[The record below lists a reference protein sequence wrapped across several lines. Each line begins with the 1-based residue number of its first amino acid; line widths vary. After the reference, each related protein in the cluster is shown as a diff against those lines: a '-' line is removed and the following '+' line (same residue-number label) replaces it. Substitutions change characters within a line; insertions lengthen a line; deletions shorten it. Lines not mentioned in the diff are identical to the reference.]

1 MTANDV
7 LGALYVAGVAVWLE
21 NGKLGVYPTD
31 RLTSELWNAL
41 QQHRNEIARIIRQE
55 YLCWRCGSH
64 RVRYDVPLRR
74 YVCDDC
80 RWVLNDPRDP
90 FPPIHELVLLA
101 GAFYGY
107 PKIQLTPFATL
118 ESGREAWLR
127 FCTAPIIGNHQH
139 LLLSAYRKLA
149 NPAEAVDIDEDDDA
163 NIPHTKEDEEMKIV
177 WTSNDP
183 IPTGEYKVR
192 IESVTEQPSK
202 FGEAQLVWKLR
213 VLDPHWEG
221 RELTAW
227 TNATTSTKSKL
238 ARWARACGYDI
249 VAGDEFDTDDLVGCK
264 VVAVVTVKRTD
275 SGEMFNRVED
285 LLPLH
290 ARETATVGATRDTED
305 EDDGYDQFVENE

>member
-1 MTANDV
+1 MTPDDV

-31 RLTSELWNAL
+31 RLTSELWNEL
-41 QQHRNEIARIIRQE
+41 QQHRNEIARIIQE
-55 YLCWRCGSH
+55 QYSCWQCGSH

-118 ESGREAWLR
+118 QSGREAWTR
-127 FCTAPIIGNHQH
+127 FCTAPIIGNHLH

-149 NPAEAVDIDEDDDA
+149 NPAEAVDIDEPETTTP
-163 NIPHTKEDEEMKIV
+163 NTKEDEEMKIV
-177 WTSNDP
+177 WTSNEP
-183 IPTGEYKVR
+183 IPTGEYKAR

-213 VLDPHWEG
+213 VLDPQWEG

>member
-183 IPTGEYKVR
+183 IPTGEYKAR

-202 FGEAQLVWKLR
+202 FGETQLVWKLR

-249 VAGDEFDTDDLVGCK
+249 VAGDEFNTDDLVGCK
-264 VVAVVTVKRTD
+264 VIAVVTVKRTD

-290 ARETATVGATRDTED
+290 ARETATVGATRDS
-305 EDDGYDQFVENE
+305 EDDGYDSFVGDE

>member
-55 YLCWRCGSH
+55 YSCWRCQSNH
-64 RVRYDVPLRR
+64 VRYDIALRR

-127 FCTAPIIGNHQH
+127 FCTAPIIGNHLH
-139 LLLSAYRKLA
+139 LLVTAYRKLA
-149 NPAEAVDIDEDDDA
+149 NPAEAVDIDEPETA
-163 NIPHTKEDEEMKIV
+163 TPNTKEENDMKIV
-177 WTSNDP
+177 WTSTEP
-183 IPTGEYKVR
+183 IPTGEYRVR
-192 IESVTEQPSK
+192 VESITEQKSK
-202 FGEAQLVWKLR
+202 FDDTVQLVWKLR
-213 VLDPHWEG
+213 VLNSEFEG

-238 ARWARACGYDI
+238 AKWARACGYDI

-264 VVAVVTVKRTD
+264 VIAVVTVKRTD

-290 ARETATVGATRDTED
+290 ARETATVGATRDTE
-305 EDDGYDQFVENE
+305 EDDGYDPFVQDE

>member
-183 IPTGEYKVR
+183 IPTGEYKAR

-290 ARETATVGATRDTED
+290 ARETATVGATRDSED

>member
-1 MTANDV
+1 MTPDDV

-183 IPTGEYKVR
+183 IPTGEYKAR

>member
-55 YLCWRCGSH
+55 YSCWRCQSNH
-64 RVRYDVPLRR
+64 VRYDIALRR

-118 ESGREAWLR
+118 ESGREAWTR
-127 FCTAPIIGNHQH
+127 FCTAPIIGNHLH
-139 LLLSAYRKLA
+139 LLVTAYRKLA
-149 NPAEAVDIDEDDDA
+149 NPAEAVDIDEPETA
-163 NIPHTKEDEEMKIV
+163 TLNTKEENDMKIV
-177 WTSNDP
+177 WTSTEP
-183 IPTGEYKVR
+183 IPTGEYRVR
-192 IESVTEQPSK
+192 VESITEQKSK
-202 FGEAQLVWKLR
+202 FDDTVQLVWKLR
-213 VLDPHWEG
+213 VLNSEFEG

-238 ARWARACGYDI
+238 AKWARACGYDI

-264 VVAVVTVKRTD
+264 VIAVVTVKRTD

-290 ARETATVGATRDTED
+290 ARETATVGATRDS
-305 EDDGYDQFVENE
+305 EDDGYDPFVQDE

>member
-1 MTANDV
+1 
-7 LGALYVAGVAVWLE
+7 
-21 NGKLGVYPTD
+21 
-31 RLTSELWNAL
+31 
-41 QQHRNEIARIIRQE
+41 
-55 YLCWRCGSH
+55 
-64 RVRYDVPLRR
+64 VRYDIPLRR

-80 RWVLNDPRDP
+80 RWALQDPFDP

-107 PKIQLTPFATL
+107 PEVQLTPFATL
-118 ESGREAWLR
+118 QSGRESWLR
-127 FCTAPIIGNHQH
+127 FCTAPIIGNHLH

-202 FGEAQLVWKLR
+202 FGDMQLVWKLR
-213 VLDPHWEG
+213 VLHPQWEG

-238 ARWARACGYDI
+238 AKWARACGYDV
-249 VAGDEFDTDDLVGCK
+249 VAGDDFDTDDLVGCK
-264 VVAVVTVKRTD
+264 VIAVVTVKRTD
-275 SGEMFNRVED
+275 NGELFNRVED

-290 ARETATVGATRDTED
+290 ARETVTVGATRDTED
-305 EDDGYDQFVENE
+305 EDDGYDPFVEDE

>member
-177 WTSNDP
+177 WTSNEP
-183 IPTGEYKVR
+183 IPTGEYKAR

-202 FGEAQLVWKLR
+202 FGETQLVWKLR

-264 VVAVVTVKRTD
+264 VIAVVTVKRTD

>member
-1 MTANDV
+1 
-7 LGALYVAGVAVWLE
+7 
-21 NGKLGVYPTD
+21 
-31 RLTSELWNAL
+31 
-41 QQHRNEIARIIRQE
+41 
-55 YLCWRCGSH
+55 
-64 RVRYDVPLRR
+64 
-74 YVCDDC
+74 
-80 RWVLNDPRDP
+80 
-90 FPPIHELVLLA
+90 
-101 GAFYGY
+101 
-107 PKIQLTPFATL
+107 
-118 ESGREAWLR
+118 
-127 FCTAPIIGNHQH
+127 
-139 LLLSAYRKLA
+139 
-149 NPAEAVDIDEDDDA
+149 
-163 NIPHTKEDEEMKIV
+163 MKIV
-177 WTSNDP
+177 WTSNEP
-183 IPTGEYKVR
+183 IPTGEYKAR

>member
-183 IPTGEYKVR
+183 IPTGEYKAR

>member
-1 MTANDV
+1 MTPDDV

-41 QQHRNEIARIIRQE
+41 QQHRNEIARIIQE
-55 YLCWRCGSH
+55 QYSCWRCGSH

-118 ESGREAWLR
+118 QSGREAWVR
-127 FCTAPIIGNHQH
+127 FCTAPIIGNHLH

-149 NPAEAVDIDEDDDA
+149 NPAEAVDIDEPETTTPNA
-163 NIPHTKEDEEMKIV
+163 KEDEEMKIV
-177 WTSNDP
+177 WTSNEP
-183 IPTGEYKVR
+183 IPTGEYKAR

-213 VLDPHWEG
+213 VLDPQWEG

-290 ARETATVGATRDTED
+290 ARETVTVGATRDS
-305 EDDGYDQFVENE
+305 EDDGYDSFVEDE

>member
-55 YLCWRCGSH
+55 YLCWRCGGH

-202 FGEAQLVWKLR
+202 FGETQLVWKLR

>member
-7 LGALYVAGVAVWLE
+7 LEALYVAGVAVWLE
-21 NGKLGVYPTD
+21 NGKLGIYPTQ
-31 RLTSELWNAL
+31 RLTPQLKEAL
-41 QQHRNEIARIIRQE
+41 CEHRHGIARIIQE
-55 YLCWRCGSH
+55 QHSCWRCGSH

-80 RWVLNDPRDP
+80 RWALQDPFDP

-127 FCTAPIIGNHQH
+127 FCTAPIIGNHLH
-139 LLLSAYRKLA
+139 LLVTAYRKLA
-149 NPAEAVDIDEDDDA
+149 NPAEAVDIDEPETTTP
-163 NIPHTKEDEEMKIV
+163 NTKEENDMKIV
-177 WTSNDP
+177 WTSTEP
-183 IPTGEYKVR
+183 IPTGEYRVR
-192 IESVTEQPSK
+192 VESITEQKSK
-202 FGEAQLVWKLR
+202 FDDTVQLVWKLR
-213 VLDPHWEG
+213 VLNSEFEG

-238 ARWARACGYDI
+238 AKWARACGYDI

-264 VVAVVTVKRTD
+264 VIAVVTVKRTD
-275 SGEMFNRVED
+275 AGELFNRVED

-290 ARETATVGATRDTED
+290 ARETVTVGATRDSED
-305 EDDGYDQFVENE
+305 EDDGYDPFVQDE

>member
-7 LGALYVAGVAVWLE
+7 LNVLLANGVAVWLE

-41 QQHRNEIARIIRQE
+41 QQHRNEIARIIHEQ
-55 YLCWRCGSH
+55 YSCWRCGSH

-107 PKIQLTPFATL
+107 PEVQLTPFATL
-118 ESGREAWLR
+118 QSGRESWLR
-127 FCTAPIIGNHQH
+127 FCTAPIIGNHLH
-139 LLLSAYRKLA
+139 LLLTAYRKLA
-149 NPAEAVDIDEDDDA
+149 NPASAVDIDEDDDA

-202 FGEAQLVWKLR
+202 FGDTQLVWKLR
-213 VLDPHWEG
+213 VLDPQWEG

-227 TNATTSTKSKL
+227 ANATTSTKSKL
-238 ARWARACGYDI
+238 ARWARACGYDV
-249 VAGDEFDTDDLVGCK
+249 VAGDDFDTDDLVGCK
-264 VVAVVTVKRTD
+264 VIAVVTVKRTD
-275 SGEMFNRVED
+275 NGELFNRVED

-290 ARETATVGATRDTED
+290 ARETVTVGATRDTED
-305 EDDGYDQFVENE
+305 EDDGYDPFVQDE

>member
-1 MTANDV
+1 MTPDDV

-41 QQHRNEIARIIRQE
+41 QQHRNEIARIIQE
-55 YLCWRCGSH
+55 QYSCWRCGSH

-90 FPPIHELVLLA
+90 FPPLHELVLLA

-107 PKIQLTPFATL
+107 PEVQLTPFATL
-118 ESGREAWLR
+118 QSGREAWVR
-127 FCTAPIIGNHQH
+127 FCTAPIIGNHLH

-149 NPAEAVDIDEDDDA
+149 NPAEAVDIDEPETTTP
-163 NIPHTKEDEEMKIV
+163 NTMEDEEMKIV
-177 WTSNDP
+177 WTSNEP
-183 IPTGEYKVR
+183 IPTGEYKAR

-202 FGEAQLVWKLR
+202 FGETQLVWKLR
-213 VLDPHWEG
+213 VLDPQWEG

-238 ARWARACGYDI
+238 AKWARACGYDI

-264 VVAVVTVKRTD
+264 VIAVVTVKRTD

-290 ARETATVGATRDTED
+290 ARETATVGAARDTED

>member
-1 MTANDV
+1 MTPDDV

-41 QQHRNEIARIIRQE
+41 QQHRNEIARIIQE
-55 YLCWRCGSH
+55 QYSCWRCGSH

-118 ESGREAWLR
+118 QSGREAWVR
-127 FCTAPIIGNHQH
+127 FCTAPIMGNHLH

-149 NPAEAVDIDEDDDA
+149 NPAEAVDIDEPETTTL
-163 NIPHTKEDEEMKIV
+163 NTKEDEEMKIV
-177 WTSNDP
+177 WTSNEP
-183 IPTGEYKVR
+183 IPTGEYKAR

-202 FGEAQLVWKLR
+202 FGETQLVWKLR

-264 VVAVVTVKRTD
+264 VIAVVTVKRTD

>member
-41 QQHRNEIARIIRQE
+41 QQHRNEIARIIQE
-55 YLCWRCGSH
+55 QYSCWRCGSH

-118 ESGREAWLR
+118 QSGREAWVR
-127 FCTAPIIGNHQH
+127 FCTAPIMGNHLH

-149 NPAEAVDIDEDDDA
+149 NPAEAVDIDEPETTTL
-163 NIPHTKEDEEMKIV
+163 NTKEDEEMKIV
-177 WTSNDP
+177 WTSNEP
-183 IPTGEYKVR
+183 IPTGEYKAR

-213 VLDPHWEG
+213 VLDPQWEG

>member
-1 MTANDV
+1 MTPDDV

-177 WTSNDP
+177 WTSNEP
-183 IPTGEYKVR
+183 IPTGEYKAR

-290 ARETATVGATRDTED
+290 ARETATVGATRDS
-305 EDDGYDQFVENE
+305 EDDGYDSFVGDE